1 MNFFGTDGIRGTYG
15 STIFDRTAFLLGKSL
30 AINVEK
36 ALVVIARD
44 TRLSGQSLTNSLA
57 SGVYSEGGNVIDV
70 GILPTNAVSHL
81 VRHYGADF
89 GVMVSASH
97 NPPQDNGLK
106 VFDKYGI
113 KLCNAMQQLLSNIM
127 ASVKPRNFV
136 PCDVDGVDGSA
147 KQLYVNHLLHSV
159 DVDFAGLPI
168 CVDCDFGAGFDVA
181 KEVFGGKNA
190 NVICVNDTPNGESIN
205 VNCGATHPHVL
216 AQHCQKNGIKL
227 GFCLDGDAD
236 RLVVVEEGKVV
247 DGSRLIFA
255 VAKYLNEQGRLT
267 KNAVVGTVVTN
278 GGLELALKQIGCNL
292 LRSQVGDTKVFQL
305 MKQAGASLG
314 GEDSGHV
321 IFGDQQTGSDALLT
335 ALVVGKICVEKGSIL
350 HYSSDYVPLPTAKSS
365 IRGASEV
372 NLEAVSQRIEKLF
385 PSCRIVLRKSGTEAV
400 VRAYVEGQECNQA
413 LVEIEKS
420 LKS

>member
-1 MNFFGTDGIRGTYG
+1 
-15 STIFDRTAFLLGKSL
+15 
-30 AINVEK
+30 
-36 ALVVIARD
+36 
-44 TRLSGQSLTNSLA
+44 
-57 SGVYSEGGNVIDV
+57 
-70 GILPTNAVSHL
+70 
-81 VRHYGADF
+81 
-89 GVMVSASH
+89 
-97 NPPQDNGLK
+97 
-106 VFDKYGI
+106 
-113 KLCNAMQQLLSNIM
+113 MQQLLSNIM
-127 ASVKPRNFV
+127 ASVKPRNFS

-147 KQLYVNHLLHSV
+147 KQLYVNHLLRSV

-168 CVDCDFGAGFDVA
+168 CVDCAFGGGFDVA

-236 RLVVVEEGKVV
+236 RLVVVEDGKVV
-247 DGSRLIFA
+247 EGSRLIFA
-255 VAKYLNEQGRLT
+255 IAKYLNEQGRLAN
-267 KNAVVGTVVTN
+267 KVVVGTVVTN
-278 GGLELALKQIGCNL
+278 GGLKVALKQIGCNL

-314 GEDSGHV
+314 GEGSGHV

-335 ALVVGKICVEKGSIL
+335 ALVAGKICVEKGSIL

-365 IRGASEV
+365 IRGVANV